1 MYGPVRGH
9 PPSYITDVPDR
20 AASPNLDMYAAATPK
35 LGEGTNSTERRLRV
49 SSPLQIVVLV
59 LLGAALWGI
68 FYIINV
74 LSGETE
80 KPGAERGSRRRTPSK
95 SRKRPTDT

>member
-1 MYGPVRGH
+1 MYGLVRGH

-35 LGEGTNSTERRLRV
+35 LGEGTNATERRLRV

-74 LSGETE
+74 LSRETE
-80 KPGAERGSRRRTPSK
+80 RPRGERESNRRSPSK
-95 SRKRPTDT
+95 SKKRPMDT

>member
-1 MYGPVRGH
+1 M
-9 PPSYITDVPDR
+9 
-20 AASPNLDMYAAATPK
+20 
-35 LGEGTNSTERRLRV
+35 ERRLWV

-74 LSGETE
+74 L
-80 KPGAERGSRRRTPSK
+80 PGKQRNQGPSEGA
-95 SRKRPTDT
+95 REELHPRVENDP

>member
-1 MYGPVRGH
+1 M
-9 PPSYITDVPDR
+9 
-20 AASPNLDMYAAATPK
+20 
-35 LGEGTNSTERRLRV
+35 ERRLRV
-49 SSPLQIVVLV
+49 SSPLQIAVLV

-80 KPGAERGSRRRTPSK
+80 KPRAERGSTRRTLSK
-95 SRKRPTDT
+95 SKRRPMDT